1 MSVAFRFRAFFASP
15 AAPVAPVAPV
25 GGLPALCLGAVVAAS
40 LGLGG
45 CEATQPATPPATPSA
60 TASADAPAA
69 AGQVDEAVDVLSRT
83 VPILRGTAAAN
94 GAPALYALMLV
105 DQPGVLPEGVVGTL
119 KPDFER
125 EAVIFLGMGEQKS
138 EGYGVRITGVE
149 QRGNE
154 LTVAATFDRPQGEAT
169 GDATTPWSA
178 VVVPRVDGVSGP
190 LLSDFR

>member
-1 MSVAFRFRAFFASP
+1 MSVAFRFRASFAS
-15 AAPVAPVAPV
+15 PVAPVAPV

-60 TASADAPAA
+60 DAPAA
-69 AGQVDEAVDVLSRT
+69 AGQVDEAVDALSRT

-154 LTVAATFDRPQGEAT
+154 LTVAATFDRPEGEAT

>member
-1 MSVAFRFRAFFASP
+1 MSVAFRFRASFAS
-15 AAPVAPVAPV
+15 PVAPVAPV

-60 TASADAPAA
+60 EAPAA
-69 AGQVDEAVDVLSRT
+69 AGQVDEPVDALSRT
-83 VPILRGTAAAN
+83 VPIQRGTAAAN

-125 EAVIFLGMGEQKS
+125 ETVIFLGMGEQKS

-149 QRGNE
+149 QCGNE
-154 LTVAATFDRPQGEAT
+154 LTVAATFDRPEGEAT